1 MTLPNQDVT
10 KGITNLFLNPTT
22 GEEWDIVIDPDTK
35 QLVTVS
41 GIEYITQKVT
51 QLLRMS
57 QGEADTNMGYGIP
70 YMTEIIG
77 VKNPDLVAIKQIF
90 IDTILDNETLNTL
103 GVTDCEIE
111 SIELNKETRQ
121 LSIID
126 LRVTTSIG
134 DVTIEELPL

>member
-41 GIEYITQKVT
+41 GVEYITQKVT